1 MKRHQ
6 SISQGHKGFVILF
19 VVLIAAII
27 LLIGAGIFT
36 ISFKENILSSTAKES
51 QMAFSAADA
60 GIECA
65 LYNDIKLL
73 AFSLTTTSID
83 CAGDTLPIQSTSP
96 DVFEFDVPFDA
107 ISSISGGNLPCAHVA
122 VDKNYFNPTDAQYYT
137 HIISR
142 GYNVCDSNHQPV
154 VVDPLLLER
163 VLDVKYVNAAP
174 SSLSTTTA
182 PSITIGSTT
191 VPADTLQ
198 STRVLTPEASTSRAS
213 SSVIT
218 P

>member
-1 MKRHQ
+1 MKRNQLTTSGHQ
-6 SISQGHKGFVILF
+6 GFVILF

-60 GIECA
+60 GVECA

-73 AFSLTTTSID
+73 AFSLTTTSIE

-96 DVFEFDVPFDA
+96 DVFEFDLPFDSVMHIA
-107 ISSISGGNLPCAHVA
+107 GGNLPCAHV
-122 VDKNYFNPTDAQYYT
+122 VVNKSYFNPNDALYYT
-137 HIISR
+137 HIVSR
-142 GYNVCDSNHQPV
+142 GYNVCDGNHQPV
-154 VVDPLLLER
+154 VTDPLLLER
-163 VLDVKYVNAAP
+163 VLDVRYPNPAPAAA
-174 SSLSTTTA
+174 SSLTA
-182 PSITIGSTT
+182 PSITIGTAT
-191 VPADTLQ
+191 PADTI
-198 STRVLTPEASTSRAS
+198 SATRITTPEASTSRS
-213 SSVIT
+213 SSSAIT